1 MSSNEPEIT
10 NHKSITDNSVILSAV
25 ETLLSSAGFDIND
38 LNVALDVLKNA
49 KDQSLVDKKQDKV
62 FWLDKTFIYEHIDD
76 AFIYKRATSISGR
89 WYLRI
94 YDEKNNIFRE
104 PNIPNN
110 EIGIIH
116 LAAGMWK
123 NGVDMRVDK
132 NIKVNIK
139 TLEGKILEKSL
150 RNLTK

>member
-1 MSSNEPEIT
+1 MSQNEPEIT

-94 YDEKNNIFRE
+94 YDEKNNKPVVRSS
-104 PNIPNN
+104 
-110 EIGIIH
+110 
-116 LAAGMWK
+116 K
-123 NGVDMRVDK
+123 TTDK
-132 NIKVNIK
+132 TKDIA
-139 TLEGKILEKSL
+139 TARMMYMELRGKIHRNENLQQITRLGELL
-150 RNLTK
+150 RLLMLL